1 MIDPNDYFDVYSI
14 VVNEFVGDIWLVV
27 IIGMILIAYWSIK
40 SKMSYELT
48 ITFELLWASVMFA
61 ADTGLVILWA
71 FAVLFVGV
79 IFYQAMTQRF
89 VRV

>member
-1 MIDPNDYFDVYSI
+1 MYDII
-14 VVNEFVGDIWLVV
+14 VNEFVGDVWLVV
-27 IIGMILIAYWSIK
+27 IVGMILIAYWSIK

-48 ITFELLWASVMFA
+48 ITFEILWASVMFA
-61 ADTGLVILWA
+61 ADTGLMILWT
-71 FAVLFVGV
+71 FVVLIMGV